1 MRGIYHRTKDII
13 VNRIKLTSFYFELQP
28 TTTRKQYKT
37 FYDMPYTKSSNEDNF
52 IYPFQRQL
60 KRKSHVCIH
69 VYDLIEIEVETM
81 VLMTSFDNIA
91 LYSYPPPQ
99 VNFFYCAGPL
109 HVI

>member
-1 MRGIYHRTKDII
+1 
-13 VNRIKLTSFYFELQP
+13 
-28 TTTRKQYKT
+28 
-37 FYDMPYTKSSNEDNF
+37 MPYTKSSNEDNF

-91 LYSYPPPQ
+91 LYSYPPPSEF
-99 VNFFYCAGPL
+99 FFYCAGPL